1 MARYELRFKRSV
13 TKDLRKL
20 PEEDIKRILKKLDEL
35 SENPRGPGC
44 KKLTNREVYRARA
57 GNYRI
62 IYDIVEEQLIVQV
75 IKVSHRSSAYR

>member
-13 TKDLRKL
+13 TKDLRTL
-20 PEEDIKRILKKLDEL
+20 PKADIKRILKKLGEL
-35 SENPRGPGC
+35 SETPRGPGS

-62 IYDIVEEQLIVQV
+62 IYDIVEEQLVVQV
-75 IKVSHRSSAYR
+75 IKVSHRSNVYR